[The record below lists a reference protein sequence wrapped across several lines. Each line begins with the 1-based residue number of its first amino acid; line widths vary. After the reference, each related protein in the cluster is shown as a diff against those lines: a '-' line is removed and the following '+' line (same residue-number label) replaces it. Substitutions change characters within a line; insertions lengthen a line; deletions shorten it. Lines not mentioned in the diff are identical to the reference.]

1 MKIISA
7 THNDLHSIATLMV
20 KKYQRLN
27 DYIGYDMYKTDYDL
41 FLRVWSERIADPSSE
56 YSLFVQLEDGVFWGF
71 LALNLHKQKWEV
83 LMVAL
88 EEAGSPLKFSELLDF
103 AVSLLKEK
111 GAEFVTFEL
120 SPLEK
125 ELLEG
130 EQQKSAKEFST
141 KYVL

>member
-1 MKIISA
+1 MK
-7 THNDLHSIATLMV
+7 
-20 KKYQRLN
+20 
-27 DYIGYDMYKTDYDL
+27 
-41 FLRVWSERIADPSSE
+41 FC
-56 YSLFVQLEDGVFWGF
+56 
-71 LALNLHKQKWEV
+71 
-83 LMVAL
+83 
-88 EEAGSPLKFSELLDF
+88 ELLDF

-130 EQQKSAKEFST
+130 GQQKSAKEFST

>member
-1 MKIISA
+1 M
-7 THNDLHSIATLMV
+7 
-20 KKYQRLN
+20 
-27 DYIGYDMYKTDYDL
+27 
-41 FLRVWSERIADPSSE
+41 
-56 YSLFVQLEDGVFWGF
+56 EDGIFWGF
-71 LALNLHKQKWEV
+71 LALNLYKQKWEV
-83 LMVAL
+83 LMIAL
-88 EEAGSPLKFSELLDF
+88 EDEESPLKFSELLNF

-130 EQQKSAKEFST
+130 GQQKSAKEFST

>member
-1 MKIISA
+1 
-7 THNDLHSIATLMV
+7 
-20 KKYQRLN
+20 
-27 DYIGYDMYKTDYDL
+27 
-41 FLRVWSERIADPSSE
+41 
-56 YSLFVQLEDGVFWGF
+56 
-71 LALNLHKQKWEV
+71 
-83 LMVAL
+83 MVAL
-88 EEAGSPLKFSELLDF
+88 EEAESPLKFSELLDF

-130 EQQKSAKEFST
+130 EQQKSAREFST